1 MKILVVDDNDE
12 IKKFLSTYLH
22 SKNYEVYEASNGEE
36 ACELLEQNS
45 FDLIFMDIQMPG
57 MNGIETIRLIRE
69 RQIPVIIIALT
80 DFNEVKIEEIAEAG
94 FDDFVEKP
102 INSKEIDLKLKL
114 IKKYFQFYKSKYKYY
129 SKYAKSLT
137 ELTKK
142 IKDYEKTKDNLII
155 EAIQLLYNISEYRD
169 YETHDH
175 TMRIGWLSGKL
186 AQEIGLSHSFVSEIQ
201 FAAPLHDIGKVGI
214 PDAILLKSDKLTVD
228 EWEIMKQHTIIG
240 YKMLERAKNPILKLA
255 AEIALTHHERWN
267 GKGYPRG
274 LKENEIP
281 ISGQIV
287 AIADSFDAIVSKRPY
302 KDKRPYIEGFYEIE
316 KNAGILY
323 NPVLVEKFLKLKN
336 EIMEY
341 YKKNYGCEKN
351 FLLDHFK

>member
-1 MKILVVDDNDE
+1 MKILVVDDDE
-12 IKKFLSTYLH
+12 EIRKSLSDYLH
-22 SKNYEVYEASNGEE
+22 SKNYEVYKASNGEK
-36 ACELLEQNS
+36 ACELLSQNS
-45 FDLIFMDIQMPG
+45 FDLVFMDIKMTG
-57 MNGIETIRLIRE
+57 MNGIETIKLLRE
-69 RQIPVIIIALT
+69 RQIPVIVIALT
-80 DFNEVKIEEIAEAG
+80 DFNEVRIEKIAEAG

-102 INSKEIDLKLKL
+102 INFKEINLKLEL
-114 IKKYFQFYKSKYKYY
+114 IKKYFHFYKSKYKYY
-129 SKYAKSLT
+129 SEYAKSLT

-186 AQEIGLSHSFVSEIQ
+186 AQKIGLSHSFVSEIQ
-201 FAAPLHDIGKVGI
+201 FAAPLHDIGKIGI
-214 PDAILLKSDKLTVD
+214 PDAILLKPDKLTSD

-240 YKMLERAKNPILKLA
+240 YKILKNAKNPILKLA

-287 AIADSFDAIVSKRPY
+287 AIADSFDAIVSNRPY
-302 KDKRPYIEGFYEIE
+302 KNKQPYIEGFYEIE

-323 NPVLVEKFLKLKN
+323 NPELVEKFLEMRH
-336 EIMEY
+336 EIENY
-341 YKKNYGCEKN
+341 YEQK
-351 FLLDHFK
+351 

>member
-1 MKILVVDDNDE
+1 MKILVVDDDE
-12 IKKFLSTYLH
+12 EIRKSLSDYLH
-22 SKNYEVYEASNGEE
+22 SKNYEVYKASNGEK
-36 ACELLEQNS
+36 ACELLSQNS
-45 FDLIFMDIQMPG
+45 FDLVFMDIKMTG
-57 MNGIETIRLIRE
+57 MNGIETIKLLRE
-69 RQIPVIIIALT
+69 RQIPVIVIALT
-80 DFNEVKIEEIAEAG
+80 DFNEVRIEKIAEAG

-102 INSKEIDLKLKL
+102 INFKEINLKLEL
-114 IKKYFQFYKSKYKYY
+114 IKKYFHFYKSKYKYY
-129 SKYAKSLT
+129 SEYAKNLT
-137 ELTKK
+137 ELTNK
-142 IKDYEKTKDNLII
+142 IKDYKKTKDDLII

-186 AQEIGLSHSFVSEIQ
+186 AQKIGLSHSFVSEIQ
-201 FAAPLHDIGKVGI
+201 FAAPLHDIGKIGI
-214 PDAILLKSDKLTVD
+214 PDAILLKPDKLTSD

-240 YKMLERAKNPILKLA
+240 YKILKNAKNPILKLA

-287 AIADSFDAIVSKRPY
+287 AIADSFDAIVSNRPY
-302 KDKRPYIEGFYEIE
+302 KNKQPYIEGFYEIE

-323 NPVLVEKFLKLKN
+323 NPELVEKFLEMRH
-336 EIMEY
+336 EIENY
-341 YKKNYGCEKN
+341 YEQK
-351 FLLDHFK
+351 